1 MLVLELL
8 LPLGDVVAEPLTL
21 PDALPDGAVVSVV
34 EELELEVVSDER
46 GVLGVLGDADGLVRS
61 GTVPTLSVSV
71 RLHAMVMPPASA
83 SAQSPDSNFFIA
95 DDPPCGVCFDPSPRA
110 ATAMPVVRCE
120 PASVTSVQ
128 RRLTA

>member
-1 MLVLELL
+1 VLVLELL

-34 EELELEVVSDER
+34 EELEVVSDER

-71 RLHAMVMPPASA
+71 RLHAMVIPPASA

-95 DDPPCGVCFDPSPRA
+95 DDPPCGVCFDPPRRA